1 MTGAEEQQSTM
12 MWLGEKRESQ
22 GESKRE
28 VSLTS
33 AKFKT
38 KMKSILVDLFQS
50 YPGWFNILCYIICSM
65 GLGTVGFV

>member
-1 MTGAEEQQSTM
+1 MTGAEEQQSVM

-22 GESKRE
+22 GESERE

-50 YPGWFNILCYIICSM
+50 YPGWFILSYIIHSM
-65 GLGTVGFV
+65 GLGTLGFV

>member
-1 MTGAEEQQSTM
+1 MTGAEEQQSTV

-22 GESKRE
+22 GESERE

-50 YPGWFNILCYIICSM
+50 YPGWFILSYIIYSM
-65 GLGTVGFV
+65 GLGTLGFV

>member
-1 MTGAEEQQSTM
+1 MTGAEEQQSIM

-22 GESKRE
+22 GESERE

-50 YPGWFNILCYIICSM
+50 YPSWFILSYIICSM
-65 GLGTVGFV
+65 GLGILGFV

>member
-1 MTGAEEQQSTM
+1 MTGAEEQQSIM

-22 GESKRE
+22 GESERE

-38 KMKSILVDLFQS
+38 KMK
-50 YPGWFNILCYIICSM
+50 
-65 GLGTVGFV
+65 

>member
-1 MTGAEEQQSTM
+1 MTGAEEQQSIM

-22 GESKRE
+22 GESERE

-50 YPGWFNILCYIICSM
+50 YPGWFILSYIICSM
-65 GLGTVGFV
+65 GLGTLGFV